1 MKDNDR
7 TATPPAFLST
17 IASQTE
23 QDRVL
28 LPEEFL
34 PVWYWLEPKVRMF
47 VYCAAERVSLH
58 AAERAASGQRSE
70 HLRHLAGV
78 CAVREALIAPS
89 RSEDFCQ
96 DVAEA
101 FWKALSAGRLRASVP
116 FLWAWLRTTTNR
128 IVASRGGREGML
140 LFAAGPQPANDNSDE
155 GREPVAPPT
164 TERESPEWL
173 VTAREV
179 LKRVALVLSPRE
191 QTFIDLWL
199 GGLDHGS
206 IAEKMGLTPGASRL
220 LLHRTEGKLRRAF
233 QENDGSAERGSI
245 ERKNGPKAA

>member
-1 MKDNDR
+1 
-7 TATPPAFLST
+7 
-17 IASQTE
+17 
-23 QDRVL
+23 VL

-58 AAERAASGQRSE
+58 AAERAASGQRGE

-78 CAVREALIAPS
+78 RAVREALIVPS
-89 RSEDFCQ
+89 RIEDFCQ

-116 FLWAWLRTTTNR
+116 FLWAWLRTATKR
-128 IVASRGGREGML
+128 IVANRGGRASML
-140 LFAAGPQPANDNSDE
+140 LFAAGPRAANDNSDDRDRDDE
-155 GREPVAPPT
+155 LHPT
-164 TERESPEWL
+164 TEHESPEWL
-173 VTAREV
+173 VAAREV
-179 LKRVALVLSPRE
+179 LERVASVLTPRE
-191 QTFIDLWL
+191 QTLIELRL
-199 GGLDHGS
+199 QGLNHAT
-206 IAEKMGLTPGASRL
+206 IATKMGLTAGASRL

-233 QENDGSAERGSI
+233 QENDGSAECGSI